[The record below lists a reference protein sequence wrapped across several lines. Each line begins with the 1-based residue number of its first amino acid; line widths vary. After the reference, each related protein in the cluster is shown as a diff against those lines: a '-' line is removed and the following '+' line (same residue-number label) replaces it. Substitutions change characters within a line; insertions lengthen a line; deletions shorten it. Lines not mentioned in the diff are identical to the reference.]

1 MWERVTYGRDGDED
15 RDTEGEEKELLDSLA
30 ESATQSGK
38 RGTEGEADVGREDV
52 GGAGS
57 SMGSQ
62 GRGGAVRS
70 KGSRKERQRGGS
82 RKQKA
87 NRMYGRVLGGE

>member
-1 MWERVTYGRDGDED
+1 MTYGRDGDED

-30 ESATQSGK
+30 ESAALSGK
-38 RGTEGEADVGREDV
+38 RGTKGDADARREDM

-57 SMGSQ
+57 DMGSQ
-62 GRGGAVRS
+62 GAGGAVRS

-87 NRMYGRVLGGE
+87 NRMYGRVTEGE